1 VTEAR
6 TPIVA
11 SWAPPAWAQTSDRD
25 DEALIHTR
33 YIGTLPDLEGGPL
46 SVELVQRDEML
57 FAPDTAAVTRTA
69 PFVRVAG
76 QRVTCEQA
84 AQLAHLLVVAD
95 HLASNSSP
103 ATSQERPQ

>member
-1 VTEAR
+1 MTEAS

-11 SWAPPAWAQTSDRD
+11 SWAPPPWAQTSDRD

-33 YIGTLPDLEGGPL
+33 FIGALPDLEGGPL

-57 FAPDTAAVTRTA
+57 FAPDKAAVTRTP

-76 QRVTCEQA
+76 QRMACEQA
-84 AQLAHLLVVAD
+84 ALLAHLLVAAD
-95 HLASNSSP
+95 HLAADTSP
-103 ATSQERPQ
+103 AVGEEQAM